1 MSLSADLACSD
12 RGDLRGGEGAMGIAA
27 DASPGPRP
35 PSTVLN
41 ATCAVILLRAQRS
54 STYRRS
60 AQLLR
65 HIYRKSHGLG
75 MRQGFS
81 LRASYRADIPG
92 TPLPR
97 ACAPN
102 SLTSVASASGSSTCA
117 KWPAPLSW

>member
-1 MSLSADLACSD
+1 MPCRTMLPEGARSGRRRRSWRIRSVIRFVMSLSADLACSD

-81 LRASYRADIPG
+81 LRASYRAEIG
-92 TPLPR
+92 R
-97 ACAPN
+97 AH
-102 SLTSVASASGSSTCA
+102 V
-117 KWPAPLSW
+117 